1 MDKDKNIAGSNLG
14 IVLSGGGSRAAYQVG
29 ALKAI
34 YDHTSVSQEK
44 IKVVVGTSIGAVN
57 SLILS
62 AGLRHPLSHS
72 LNLLEELWIK
82 RTYRN
87 TFSGHMSKTFL
98 RAIQVAMLRYR
109 SPGPVASTVS
119 IFDPTPL
126 KNEVNEAIRALGG
139 LTAGSLP
146 SDLSSVA
153 VMTTMEGVERKALL
167 LAVCKEVPGE
177 ESLAGANFELLC
189 LDELTASHGFA
200 SAALPSVLPAVDLN
214 LEKHEVRLVDGGIC
228 DNIPVDP
235 ALRLGADAI
244 LLLDSSGRRWWFDH
258 YGEPHDTRPDWEI
271 LARESSF
278 CVMPSR
284 MFEVVN
290 TSPFGTLLKQA
301 VGKSTKNF
309 IDALGPTW
317 PIFRIL
323 KHKMGEE
330 LAYEVL
336 SYAAL
341 HPEYISALIE
351 LGYNETVELLMKA
364 DNLKSE
370 NSPFLYQPKDEN

>member
-1 MDKDKNIAGSNLG
+1 MAKKDTAGSNLG

-29 ALKAI
+29 ALRAV
-34 YDHTSVSQEK
+34 YDHTSVSHEK
-44 IKVVVGTSIGAVN
+44 IKVVAGTSIGAVN
-57 SLILS
+57 SLILG
-62 AGLRHPLSHS
+62 AGLRHPLSHA
-72 LNLLEELWIK
+72 LRLLEELWVK

-87 TFSGHMSKTFL
+87 TFSGHVSKTFL

-109 SPGPVASTVS
+109 SPGPVASTIS

-126 KNEVNEAIRALGG
+126 RNEVDHAIKELGG
-139 LTAGSLP
+139 LTPDSLP
-146 SDLSSVA
+146 PNLSSVA

-167 LAVCKEVPGE
+167 LAVCKDTPAEDRLE
-177 ESLAGANFELLC
+177 GANFELLC
-189 LDELTASHGFA
+189 LNELTAAHGFA

-235 ALRLGADAI
+235 ALRLGADAV

-271 LARESSF
+271 MAKESSY

-290 TSPFGTLLKQA
+290 KSPFGTLLKQA
-301 VGKSTKNF
+301 VGRSSKNF
-309 IDALGPTW
+309 IEALGPTW

-351 LGYNETVELLMKA
+351 LGYQETIELLKKA
-364 DNLKSE
+364 ENLNSHS
-370 NSPFLYQPKDEN
+370 SPFLYQPA

>member
-1 MDKDKNIAGSNLG
+1 MNQDKSGANLG

-29 ALKAI
+29 ALRAV
-34 YDHTSVSQEK
+34 YDHTSLSREK
-44 IKVVVGTSIGAVN
+44 VRVVAGTSIGAVN

-62 AGLRHPLSHS
+62 AGLRYPLTQS
-72 LNLLEELWIK
+72 LDLLDTLWKK
-82 RTYRN
+82 RTYKN
-87 TFSGHMSKTFL
+87 TFSGHVSKTFL

-126 KNEVNEAIRALGG
+126 KNEVDEAIHAFGG
-139 LTAGSLP
+139 LRLDNLP
-146 SDLSSVA
+146 DYLSSVA

-167 LAVCKEVPGE
+167 LALCRNHPDEQ
-177 ESLAGANFELLC
+177 SLDGANFELLC
-189 LDELTASHGFA
+189 LNELNASHGFA

-244 LLLDSSGRRWWFDH
+244 LLVDSSGRRWWFDH
-258 YGEPHDTRPDWEI
+258 YGEPHDTKPDWEI
-271 LARESSF
+271 AAKSSSF
-278 CVMPSR
+278 CIMPSR

-290 TSPFGTLLKQA
+290 SSPFGTLLKQA

-341 HPEYISALIE
+341 HPDYISALIE
-351 LGYNETVELLMKA
+351 LGYKETLELLKKA
-364 DNLKSE
+364 KNLNSPH
-370 NSPFLYQPKDEN
+370 SPFLFVPKK

>member
-1 MDKDKNIAGSNLG
+1 VKKVKTSGSNLG

-34 YDHTSVSQEK
+34 YEETSISKEK
-44 IKVVVGTSIGAVN
+44 IRVVAGTSIGAVN
-57 SLILS
+57 SLILG
-62 AGLRHPLSHS
+62 AGMRHPMSHS
-72 LNLLEELWIK
+72 LSLLEKLWVK

-87 TFSGHMSKTFL
+87 TFSGHVSKTFL
-98 RAIQVAMLRYR
+98 RAVQVAMLRYR
-109 SPGPVASTVS
+109 SPGPVASTIS

-126 KNEVNEAIRALGG
+126 RQEVDTAISELGG
-139 LTAGSLP
+139 IVTDNFHP
-146 SDLSSVA
+146 DLLSVA

-167 LAVCKEVPGE
+167 LSVCRNSPPAS
-177 ESLAGANFELLC
+177 SLSGATFELLC
-189 LDELTASHGFA
+189 LKELTAAHGFA

-214 LEKHEVRLVDGGIC
+214 IEKREVRLVDGGIC

-258 YGEPHDTRPDWEI
+258 YKEPHDTRPEWEI
-271 LARESSF
+271 LAKESTF
-278 CVMPSR
+278 CVVPSR
-284 MFEVVN
+284 MFESVN
-290 TSPFGTLLKQA
+290 TSPLGLLLKQA

-309 IDALGPTW
+309 IEALGPTW

-341 HPEYISALIE
+341 HPDYITALIE
-351 LGYNETVELLMKA
+351 LGYNETKVSLKKA
-364 DNLKSE
+364 NNLDSTS
-370 NSPFLYQPKDEN
+370 SPFLYTPR